1 MQYAILRHDKLFPG
15 FGYVVTQHRTLRT
28 ALKAYRPYLTTN
40 SHLLYRVDGFIAK
53 GSVVGIRDNQI
64 VQVEAP

>member
-40 SHLLYRVDGFIAK
+40 SHLLYRTGGFIAQ
-53 GSVVGIRDNQI
+53 GSLVAIRDTQI
-64 VQVEAP
+64 VQVDAP